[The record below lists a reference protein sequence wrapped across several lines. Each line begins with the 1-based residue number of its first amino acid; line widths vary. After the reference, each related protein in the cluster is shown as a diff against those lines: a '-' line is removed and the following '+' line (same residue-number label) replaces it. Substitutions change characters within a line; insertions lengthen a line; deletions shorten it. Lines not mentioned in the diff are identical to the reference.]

1 MTRPSAPPGS
11 LLFSRHTKQHTAR
24 LRHQRRFNLITYTTA
39 AAAATT
45 TTTTT
50 TTTIVVVVFVVY
62 RLYSKII
69 YSLITHSL
77 LLEKYR
83 KNKPI
88 FLV

>member
-1 MTRPSAPPGS
+1 VTRPSAPPGS

-39 AAAATT
+39 A

-83 KNKPI
+83 KNEPI